1 MQQYVPSQALIKDQL
16 NQIRMLTNELQ
27 AKESEASLLK
37 DELTRLSETCYSYE
51 RQSESLESRYKFI
64 LEENEMKHALL
75 NEELNSL
82 KQQKQTLKTQSLD
95 LQQKILS
102 FARELKLSQDETDN
116 QMAEKEHLQQEIE
129 RYKQE
134 IYHWELEN
142 EHLTSKLTQK
152 NEFLGR
158 SEKEIQSL
166 KTCNNGLSNEIIS
179 VKEELKQQ
187 AMEMSEKNGVIG
199 SLKRSMEDYAQL
211 SEDYERLLTES
222 ESNKFFIENANRKI
236 QELNDELISQSN
248 EYEGQ
253 KAKYEANFQEISEV
267 LALEREKI
275 RQREQDF
282 NGFVEKVNGEQEV
295 KRILEADLKNLIM
308 LLETKKSKGAPNFDI
323 KSDNLHINV
332 IKSKIMELLNEKDRA
347 VKQAKKLTKNQQ
359 FLLDDVKTIHEKLFH
374 LSSLAQNQESSG
386 FQNLK
391 VQYEEK
397 LNEIDKAYI
406 DKETRFEHTLK
417 AKDKEMAQM
426 NELLNDHVSLIKQK
440 EQEKMEL
447 LGLITTPQ
455 KTYGVREV
463 VISPEITQRSSNVEM
478 RNVDIRNVDVRNVDL
493 SDLTHV
499 ISVLLQI
506 IACANEKYRDLL
518 MMKKGYKIM
527 IEYYLMMNGT
537 LKELDIERFR
547 TKKPVKRFRKV
558 GLCVIF
564 CEILFKMWNN
574 SNLKAYK
581 SQNPIRLDFKNFT
594 HNHILNLL
602 PKIYSL
608 NNGLENQV
616 NDVINQRLEVH
627 TMINSIIKLM
637 ASPNLGNRRLNIIGN
652 GINPAIINNDAKKLK
667 NIVLN
672 QKEKQMGSYMGNF
685 NKENENKIVL
695 LGEENEYIKGKL
707 QEMNQKTEMLM
718 LENNNMKQLLD
729 DSENK
734 RSILIQNFKELE
746 KHAQVLNSENQI
758 LKNEA

>member
-1 MQQYVPSQALIKDQL
+1 MQQYIPSQSLIKDQL

-27 AKESEASLLK
+27 AKESETSLLK
-37 DELTRLSETCYSYE
+37 DELTRLSDTCYSYE

-82 KQQKQTLKTQSLD
+82 KQQKQALKNQSLD

-102 FARELKLSQDETDN
+102 FARELKLSQEESDI

-152 NEFLGR
+152 NEFLAR
-158 SEKEIQSL
+158 NEKEIQSL
-166 KTCNNGLSNEIIS
+166 KTCNNGLSNELIGL
-179 VKEELKQQ
+179 KEEINQQ
-187 AMEMSEKNGVIG
+187 AIEMSEKNSVIG
-199 SLKRSMEDYAQL
+199 SLKRSMQDYSQI
-211 SEDYERLLTES
+211 SEDYERLLTEL
-222 ESNKFFIENANRKI
+222 ESNRIFIEDANRKI
-236 QELNDELISQSN
+236 QELNNELILQTN

-253 KAKYEANFQEISEV
+253 KTKYEGNIREMSDMLTV
-267 LALEREKI
+267 EREKI
-275 RQREQDF
+275 MQREQDF
-282 NGFVEKVNGEQEV
+282 NGFVEKVNGEQET
-295 KRILEADLKNLIM
+295 KRILETDLKNLIM
-308 LLETKKSKGAPNFDI
+308 LLETKKSKGAPNFEI
-323 KSDNLHINV
+323 RSDNLHINV
-332 IKSKIMELLNEKDRA
+332 IKSKILELLNEKDRA
-347 VKQAKKLTKNQQ
+347 IKQAKKLTKNQQ

-374 LSSLAQNQESSG
+374 LSSLAQNQESSS

-406 DKETRFEHTLK
+406 DKEARLEHTLK

-455 KTYGVREV
+455 QNNGVREV
-463 VISPEITQRSSNVEM
+463 VIGPEIIQRGSNQDM
-478 RNVDIRNVDVRNVDL
+478 RSVNMRNLDINVDI

-506 IACANEKYRDLL
+506 IAYANDKYKDLL
-518 MMKKGYKIM
+518 VMKKGYKIM
-527 IEYYLMMNGT
+527 LEYFLMMNGT
-537 LKELDIERFR
+537 LKELDNDRFR
-547 TKKPVKRFRKV
+547 NKKPVKRFRKV

-564 CEILFKMWNN
+564 CEVLFKMWNN

-594 HNHILNLL
+594 QNHILNLL

-616 NDVINQRLEVH
+616 NDLINQRLEVH
-627 TMINSIIKLM
+627 TMINSVIKLM
-637 ASPNLGNRRLNIIGN
+637 ASPNLGNRRINFIGC
-652 GINPAIINNDAKKLK
+652 GINPSIINIDVKKLK

-672 QKEKQMGSYMGNF
+672 QKEKQMGSFMGNF

-707 QEMNQKTEMLM
+707 QELNQKMEMLI

-758 LKNEA
+758 LKNET